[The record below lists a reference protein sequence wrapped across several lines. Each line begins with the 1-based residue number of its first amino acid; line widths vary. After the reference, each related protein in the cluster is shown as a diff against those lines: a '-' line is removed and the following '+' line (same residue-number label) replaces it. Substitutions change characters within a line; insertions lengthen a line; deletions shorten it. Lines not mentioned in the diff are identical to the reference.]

1 MKTYIFANTQ
11 YCWKHYVTY
20 PYCQPVFPISADLF
34 KYKNCWWYIEI
45 VKIHI
50 MVCQQKILATPS
62 LTLCQT

>member
-11 YCWKHYVTY
+11 YCWQCYVTY
-20 PYCQPVFPISADLF
+20 PYCHPVFPISSDLF
-34 KYKNCWWYIEI
+34 KYKNYWLYLEI

-50 MVCQQKILATPS
+50 MEFQQKILGTPS